1 MDKTEARAI
10 LDEHLARFSRRAFSE
25 LVPLVEARHV
35 ETFEVV
41 GSSGTRYQVEI
52 EFIWDDQPGGVIR
65 ILADIDD
72 GGIRAFFPLGR
83 SELVSPPEGIRA

>member
-52 EFIWDDQPGGVIR
+52 EFI
-65 ILADIDD
+65 
-72 GGIRAFFPLGR
+72 
-83 SELVSPPEGIRA
+83 